1 MKVMTAKFL
10 NPQEL
15 HKATLDLMRK
25 NSPKIRSIYGKKT
38 VRDMDEMTE
47 ILNLRYEVFCKET
60 SYINKD
66 LFTDCKEVDQ
76 YDANS
81 IHIASF
87 NQDDFILGAARLV
100 RPLPG
105 QKFPFENH
113 CQTFQFIRPPARSE
127 TAEISRLIVAKKL
140 RGRRSDSLQGIS
152 VAHVETNSESI
163 LNFPG
168 TGISGNEIILLSM
181 FREMYKVSK
190 INGIRYWY
198 AAMDTALSRTLARA
212 GFEFI
217 SIGRQANYYGAVTPY
232 LADLRELEYTLKRN
246 KHEFWEWFN
255 EENIEPRIENSSRN
269 IELSVIK

>member
-1 MKVMTAKFL
+1 MKAMATKFL

-25 NSPKIRSIYGKKT
+25 NSPKIRSIYGKET

-66 LFTDCKEVDQ
+66 LFPDCKEVDQ

-81 IHIASF
+81 IHIGSF
-87 NQDDFILGAARLV
+87 TQDDFILGAARLV

-140 RGRRSDSLQGIS
+140 RSRRSDSLQGITQ
-152 VAHVETNSESI
+152 VDTNSESI
-163 LNFPG
+163 LNFTG
-168 TGISGNEIILLSM
+168 TGISGNEMILLSM
-181 FREMYKVSK
+181 FREMYNVSK
-190 INGIRYWY
+190 QAGIRYWY
-198 AAMDTALSRTLARA
+198 AAMDIALSRTLARM
-212 GFEFI
+212 GFEFT

-246 KHEFWEWFN
+246 KREFWEWFN
-255 EENIEPRIENSSRN
+255 DENIEPLHGKKN
-269 IELSVIK
+269 